1 MKRRVAINHGGMT
14 ARTRRAAT
22 PPSPEQIAFVENAM
36 AQFGRQTYNY
46 AYRLTNNESD
56 ARDLT
61 QEAFIR
67 VFRAWQSFQ
76 EGTSFL
82 SWIYRIVTN
91 LYRDELRR
99 RKGVFTQP
107 LPEDNQPQERLPDH
121 ETHDPIATLHERQL
135 SSLMQ
140 RALSRL
146 TYDQRAVVILADVED
161 YSYQEIADAIGCSI
175 GTVRSRLHRARAQ
188 LRNLVQL
195 ERLEQG
201 ESAQ

>member
-1 MKRRVAINHGGMT
+1 MA
-14 ARTRRAAT
+14 
-22 PPSPEQIAFVENAM
+22 PPSPEQIAFVERAM
-36 AQFGRQTYNY
+36 EQYGRQTYNY
-46 AYRLTNNESD
+46 AYRLTGNEPD

-67 VFRAWQSFQ
+67 VFRAWQSFR

-107 LPEDNQPQERLPDH
+107 LPEDNRAQEIPLDD
-121 ETHDPIATLHERQL
+121 EAHDPIGAIHEREL
-135 SSLMQ
+135 SAVMD
-140 RALSRL
+140 RALDAL
-146 TYDQRAVVILADVED
+146 TPEQRAVVVLADVEE
-161 YSYQEIADAIGCSI
+161 YSYQEIATIIGCSI

-188 LRNLVQL
+188 LRKAVVA
-195 ERLEQG
+195 ERSR
-201 ESAQ
+201 ESQKSP